1 MNSRDSDIASVVR
14 KELRE
19 PRQGPADSNWTKAR
33 GLCERPELIS
43 IVVPTLNEADRLPSL
58 LADLAAET
66 PDHEVIVVDGG
77 SDDGT
82 DAVARRAGARVL
94 PSAPGR
100 GQQLSAGAAAA
111 RGEIL
116 LFLHADSR
124 FPAGGLARILETLAA
139 HPARPGGNFRL
150 VFDGGTPFSRWLTG
164 FYAWI
169 RSLGYYYGDS
179 AIFVRRNAY
188 EEIGGIRQIA
198 LMEDYDFTRRLERK
212 GRTCYIEQPPLTTSS
227 RRFEGRRPISIVWGW
242 IEIHLLFYLGI
253 SPAFLVRR
261 YEAQRRRGQR
271 DDRSLRSV
279 R

>member
-1 MNSRDSDIASVVR
+1 MNSRHSEIASIVR
-14 KELRE
+14 KEHTE
-19 PRQGPADSNWTKAR
+19 PIGSHADSNWTSTGGRR
-33 GLCERPELIS
+33 GTLGLIS

-58 LADLAAET
+58 LADLADET

-82 DAVARRAGARVL
+82 DAVARRAGALVL

-111 RGEIL
+111 QGEIL

-179 AIFVRRNAY
+179 AVFVRRSAY

-242 IEIHLLFYLGI
+242 IEIHLLFHLGV

-261 YEAQRRRGQR
+261 YEAQRLRGQR
-271 DDRSLRSV
+271 DHRSLRSV